1 MQKLPTNMKIAVIGT
16 GYVGLTTGAC
26 LAELGHAVICNDID
40 KEKIDK
46 LKKGIC
52 PIYEKGLPELLTKH
66 IKTGNLTF
74 STLIQET
81 IKNSE
86 VIFICVGTPPKKDG
100 SPDLSFME
108 KVIEDIGKYLDHYAV
123 IVEKSTVP
131 VQTAEWMKKLLQKY
145 LKTEFDVAVNPE
157 FLREGT
163 SVHDFLHPDRIVIGT
178 LTEKA
183 DKIMTEVYSKINAL
197 IVHTNLNSAELI
209 KHASNSFLSMK
220 ISFANMVARLCE
232 KTGAD
237 IKTVMD
243 GVGMDKRIGREFL
256 NAGLGYGGFC
266 FPKDVDAFITVL
278 EKHKVDATLLHA
290 VRKINEGQREHV
302 HQIAKEMLGTLKDKT
317 IGVLGLA
324 FKPNT
329 DDIRLSPAV
338 LLIQDLQ
345 NDGAKIRAYD
355 PQATNNAKKVL
366 TNITYCKD
374 AYDVANNCD
383 LLILATEWNEFKTL
397 ELGKIKSKVTKFI
410 DARNVYEPSAMKK
423 LGFEYK
429 SIGRT

>member
-1 MQKLPTNMKIAVIGT
+1 MKIAVIGT
-16 GYVGLTTGAC
+16 GYVGLTSAAC
-26 LAELGHAVICNDID
+26 FAELGHTVIGNDID
-40 KEKIDK
+40 SSKIEK

-52 PIYEKGLPELLTKH
+52 PIFEAGLPELLSKH
-66 IKTGNLTF
+66 LKSGRLSFTVSIK
-74 STLIQET
+74 EA
-81 IKNSE
+81 IKDAE

-108 KVIEDIGKYLDHYAV
+108 QVIRDIGANLNHYSV

-131 VQTAEWMKKLLQKY
+131 VQTAQWMKKLLGKH

-178 LTEKA
+178 ETPKA
-183 DKIMTEVYSKINAL
+183 DRIMSNVYASLKAPI
-197 IVHTNLNSAELI
+197 IHTNLESAELI

-237 IKTVMD
+237 VKTVME
-243 GVGMDKRIGREFL
+243 GVGMDKRIGRDFL

-266 FPKDVDAFITVL
+266 FPKDVDAFISVMK
-278 EKHKVDATLLHA
+278 KHKVDASLLEA
-290 VRKINEGQREHV
+290 VVKINDGQRLHV
-302 HQIAKEMLGTLKDKT
+302 RDFAKEMLGSLKGKT
-317 IGVLGLA
+317 IAVLGLA

-329 DDIRLSPAV
+329 DDVRLSPAC

-345 NDGAKIRAYD
+345 EEGAKIRACD
-355 PQATNNAKKVL
+355 PQAVENAKKILKDV
-366 TNITYCKD
+366 TYCKD
-374 AYDVANNCD
+374 AYEASEGAD
-383 LLILATEWNEFKTL
+383 LIILATEWSDFKTMDL
-397 ELGKIKSKVTKFI
+397 KKLQVKKFI
-410 DARNVYEPSAMKK
+410 DARNVFDPGSMKK
-423 LGFEYK
+423 LGFDYR
-429 SIGRT
+429 SIGRH